1 MKTLIFLYFFF
12 GIQLAHAE
20 PSAPRQGTHD
30 IVLSNASGE
39 RYTIGKIIFTD
50 AGSGKTAFKINL
62 ATNMEDFFLD
72 MRPFLCLTGPEK
84 RLCLFPVQN
93 EPALISPD
101 DMVPLEYALMFMRT
115 KAKDL
120 HVNPFYGLYYKM
132 QWTDKGITGKVFEV
146 DMAPFIAPDI
156 VPIER
161 RKRPLQPQDFYEAD
175 LKSQWLPQLSIE

>member
-1 MKTLIFLYFFF
+1 MKILILFCLFI
-12 GIQLAHAE
+12 GTQLAHAGQA
-20 PSAPRQGTHD
+20 APLQGTHD
-30 IVLSNASGE
+30 IVLSNAKGE
-39 RYTIGKIIFTD
+39 RYPIGKIIFTD
-50 AGSGKTAFKINL
+50 AGAGKTAFKINL

-72 MRPFLCLTGPEK
+72 MRPFLCLTGPAQ

-120 HVNPFYGLYYKM
+120 HVNPFNGLYYKM
-132 QWTDKGITGKVFEV
+132 QWIDKGIIGNVFEV

-156 VPIER
+156 VPMER
-161 RKRPLQPQDFYEAD
+161 RKRPLQPQDFFEAD
-175 LKSQWLPQLSIE
+175 LNSQWLPQLSIE